1 MSHDLEGVPHL
12 DEEEEARA
20 IDVSDVRLL
29 DAPGLLLFW
38 GLAVVVFLQFFSRY
52 VMNSS
57 IGWTEE
63 IARYLLIGV
72 TFVGCV
78 TVTRKGTHIAVEILD
93 AYLPPAAAVGLRRVI
108 DLLLVAIY
116 AWMAWVCMKL
126 AQRTPGMMVSIDLPK
141 SITYWVVA
149 VSLAVMAIHQLLRA
163 IRPRRA

>member
-1 MSHDLEGVPHL
+1 MTNDLEGVPHL

-29 DAPGLLLFW
+29 DAPGLFLFW
-38 GLAVVVFLQFFSRY
+38 ALSVVVFLQFFSRY
-52 VMNSS
+52 VLNSS

-78 TVTRKGTHIAVEILD
+78 TVTRKGTHIAVELLD
-93 AYLPPAAAVGLRRVI
+93 AYLPPAAAVGLRRVV

-126 AQRTPGMMVSIDLPK
+126 AQRTPGMMVSVDLPK
-141 SITYWVVA
+141 SITYWIVA
-149 VSLAVMAIHQLLRA
+149 VSLAVMAVHQLLRA
-163 IRPRRA
+163 VRPRRA

>member
-1 MSHDLEGVPHL
+1 MTDAPGSIPHL
-12 DEEEEARA
+12 DEEAEEKA

-38 GLAVVVFLQFFSRY
+38 ALAFVVFLQFFSRY

-78 TVTRKGTHIAVEILD
+78 TVTRKGTHIAVEVLD
-93 AYLPPAAAVGLRRVI
+93 AYLHPVAARTLRRVI
-108 DLLLVAIY
+108 DFLLVAIY
-116 AWMAWVCMKL
+116 AWLAWVCMKL
-126 AQRTPGMMVSIDLPK
+126 AQRTPGMMVSIDVPK
-141 SITYWVVA
+141 SVTYWVVA
-149 VSLAVMAIHQLLRA
+149 VSMAVMAVHQLLHALRG
-163 IRPRRA
+163 RRA